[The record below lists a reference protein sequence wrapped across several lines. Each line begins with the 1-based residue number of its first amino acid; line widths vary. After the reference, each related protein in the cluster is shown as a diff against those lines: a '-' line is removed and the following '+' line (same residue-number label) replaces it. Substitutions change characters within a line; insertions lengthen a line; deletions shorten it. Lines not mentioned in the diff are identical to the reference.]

1 MFPVQVSLLRSLL
14 QLPAEA
20 VTERDVLQLL
30 GAESGDL
37 VRCLAAVLS
46 VYTDTRAAD
55 RETLVLLMV
64 AFTNRCL
71 GKLYRVSV
79 PMVW

>member
-1 MFPVQVSLLRSLL
+1 MSLLRSLL

-30 GAESGDL
+30 AAESGDL

-46 VYTDTRAAD
+46 VYTDTLAAD
-55 RETLVLLMV
+55 RETLVQLML
-64 AFTNRCL
+64 AFTNQCL
-71 GKLYRVSV
+71 GKL
-79 PMVW
+79 